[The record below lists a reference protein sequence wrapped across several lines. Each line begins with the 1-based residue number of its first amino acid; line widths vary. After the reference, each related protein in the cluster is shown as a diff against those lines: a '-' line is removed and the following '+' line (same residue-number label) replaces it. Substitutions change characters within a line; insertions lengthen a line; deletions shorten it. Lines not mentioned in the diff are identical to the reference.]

1 MNPPTVIVGLLTVAV
16 GWAAWRLAR
25 MASVWRR
32 LSGTRLVTCTATGR
46 SAAVRIDAKH
56 AAVSTLVKA
65 SPETRMAECSLWA
78 TCGLCDRGCMPEAL
92 AEESA
97 IENVLLHWYAQ
108 RKCVYCG
115 KSIRTALSL
124 GHHAAL
130 LTPQGVTHE
139 WSEVPANRVAES
151 LKTNRPVC
159 WNCHVAETFRRAYPD
174 MVTDRPWPKDSDRR
188 TG

>member
-1 MNPPTVIVGLLTVAV
+1 MSPSTVIVGLLTLVV
-16 GWAAWRLAR
+16 GWAAWRFAR
-25 MASVWRR
+25 MVGVWRR

-56 AAVSTLVKA
+56 AAISTLVKA

-97 IENVLLHWYAQ
+97 IGNVLSHWYAQ

-115 KSIRTALSL
+115 KLIGTAESF

-139 WSEVPANRVAES
+139 WAKVPANRVADS
-151 LKTNRPVC
+151 LNTNQPVC
-159 WNCHVAETFRRAYPD
+159 WNCHVAETFRRAYPG
-174 MVTDRPWPKDSDRR
+174 MVTDRPWPKHSDGRAR
-188 TG
+188 